1 MGMEEALIA
10 RLTGVGAIADLVVDR
25 VSWFERPR
33 AGGLSAITLTP
44 VTVGEDWTHDGPDG
58 LDGPRI
64 QFDIWGRSSLEAL
77 ALERAVR
84 AEMETVTPVTV
95 GGCLFH
101 PASLERRQWS
111 VEDLDGDTKVFRIQ
125 HDYEFYHQPA

>member
-1 MGMEEALIA
+1 MEEALIA
-10 RLTGVGAIADLVVDR
+10 RLTGAADIAAIVADR
-25 VSWFERPR
+25 VAWFERPR

-44 VTVGEDWTHDGPDG
+44 ITVGEDWTHDGPDG
-58 LDGPRI
+58 LDGPTI
-64 QFDIWGRSSLEAL
+64 QFDIWGRTSLEAL

-84 AEMETVTPVTV
+84 AEMETVPGVTV
-95 GGCLFH
+95 GGWLFH

-111 VEDLDGDTKVFRIQ
+111 VEDLNADTRVYRIQ